1 MRKCTSYFVTLL
13 LAQCL
18 ALAAFAQNVTISGNV
33 KNNATAEN
41 AAAVSVSVKGSGA
54 GTFTDERGNY
64 SISNQKLPAT
74 LIFSS
79 VGFATQEITVTGSAQ
94 NVNVN
99 FVPSEAFGQ
108 EVVVSAS
115 RVSQNILESPVSIE
129 RVSAAAIRN
138 APAASY
144 YDVVTN
150 LKGVDVV
157 TSSLTFKTPTTRGFS
172 GSGNVRFNQIMDGMD
187 NQAPGLNFAVGGV
200 IGLTQLDVE
209 SMELL
214 PGASSAL
221 YGPGGM
227 NGTLL
232 INSKNP
238 FRYQGFSAE
247 IKTGI
252 MHTDTRQ
259 RATPSPYYNWSFRY
273 AKKISEKFAFKL
285 NTELIQAK
293 DWIAV
298 DERNYNR
305 IGSLGFVKG
314 GTRTSDPNYD
324 GINVYGDETSIDIRP
339 FLAGI
344 GASAPFLQP
353 FISTLIT
360 NPLKV
365 SRTGYSERD
374 VINPNTVNFK
384 AAGSFNYKLTPGTE
398 MILAGHWGTG
408 NTVYTGS
415 DRYSLKDL
423 KVGQYKLE
431 FVNKNWLLRGYTTQE
446 NSGQSYNAGA
456 TLALLNEA
464 WKRSVTV
471 TNGVPTPQLT
481 DWYIQYSQ
489 AFLANKLA
497 GQNDFNAN
505 NNARATADVGRP
517 LPGTPAFKQLFDQV
531 RKIPIPNGGLFV
543 DRTDLYNAEGQYNLS
558 QWTGKVADVLVGGN
572 FKKYVLNSNGTLF
585 ADKPDSTIGIN
596 EYGVFAQ
603 LTKGFMAD
611 RVKLT
616 ASGRYDK
623 NENFEGR
630 FTPRA
635 TALIKV
641 APNNNV
647 RLSYQTAYRFPST
660 QQQWIDLQLNGY
672 KLIGGQPFFRTKYNF
687 DGNPTYSLDDLRK
700 GNKVIAN
707 TEKYRPEQVSTFE
720 VGYKGLQLGDK
731 LLIDGYGYY
740 GQYRDFLTRTLIVQ
754 NRLGGPIMLA
764 DTSGSVG
771 NVYSVPVNIKDKVKT
786 YGFGLG
792 IDYRLPLNFVIS
804 VNGSSD
810 QLSDLPA
817 GFVSFFNSPKYRANA
832 TLANNGFGNGKR
844 YGFNVTYKWQ
854 DEYFYQGDFA
864 SGNVPSIQTLD
875 AQVSAKLLKSRTM
888 IKLGANNLL
897 NQYYVNAVGN
907 AQVGG
912 LYYVSFG
919 FNLF

>member
-1 MRKCTSYFVTLL
+1 MIKCTSYLVTVI
-13 LAQCL
+13 LAQCI
-18 ALAAFAQNVTISGNV
+18 ALAAFAQNVTVSGNV
-33 KNNATAEN
+33 KNNSTGESAS
-41 AAAVSVSVKGSGA
+41 AVSVSVKGSGA
-54 GTFTDERGNY
+54 GTFTDQRGNY
-64 SISNQKLPAT
+64 SIPNQKLPAT

-79 VGFATQEITVTGSAQ
+79 VGYATQEITVTGSAQ

-99 FVPSEAFGQ
+99 FLPSEAFGQ

-144 YDVVTN
+144 YDLVTN

-187 NQAPGLNFAVGGV
+187 NQAPGLNFSVGSV
-200 IGLTQLDVE
+200 IGLTQLDVDN
-209 SMELL
+209 MELL

-238 FRYQGFSAE
+238 FKNQGFSAE

-273 AKKISEKFAFKL
+273 AKKVSEKFAFKL
-285 NTELIQAK
+285 TTELIQAK
-293 DWIAV
+293 DWAAV
-298 DERNYNR
+298 DYRNYQRN
-305 IGSLGFVKG
+305 GTNGTPKA
-314 GTRTSDPNYD
+314 GTRQSDPNYD
-324 GINVYGDETSIDIRP
+324 GINVYGDETTADIRAVLNAAAIGAP
-339 FLAGI
+339 FLA
-344 GASAPFLQP
+344 P
-353 FISTLIT
+353 FISTLT
-360 NPLKV
+360 VDPRNV
-365 SRTGYSERD
+365 SRTGYREVD
-374 VINPNTVNFK
+374 FLNPNTVNYK
-384 AAGSFNYKLTPGTE
+384 VGGSLNYKITPGTE
-398 MILAGHWGTG
+398 AILAGHFGTG

-423 KVGQYKLE
+423 KVGQYKAEL
-431 FVNKNWLLRGYTTQE
+431 VNKNWFLRGYTTQE
-446 NSGQSYNAGA
+446 NAGQSFNATVTA
-456 TLALLNEA
+456 RLLNEA
-464 WKRSVTV
+464 VKPSGGST
-471 TNGVPTPQLT
+471 G
-481 DWYIQYSQ
+481 WYAQYGQ
-489 AFLANKLA
+489 AFLSNKLA
-497 GQNDFNAN
+497 GQSDLDAN
-505 NNARATADVGRP
+505 SNARARADSGRP
-517 LPGTPAFKQLFDQV
+517 LPGSAQFKQLFNKV
-531 RKIPIPNGGLFV
+531 RSVPISKGGGLFV
-543 DRTDLYNAEGQYNLS
+543 DKTDLYNAEGQYNFKSLTS
-558 QWTGKVADVLVGGN
+558 DFADIIVGGN
-572 FKKYVLNSNGTLF
+572 FKRYVLNSEGTLF
-585 ADKPDSTIGIN
+585 ADSAGKIGIN
-596 EYGVFAQ
+596 EYGAYVQATRAFA
-603 LTKGFMAD
+603 AE
-611 RVKLT
+611 RVTLSL
-616 ASGRYDK
+616 AGRYDK

-641 APNNNV
+641 APKNNI

-660 QQQWIDLQLNGY
+660 QQQWINLNVGSNTR
-672 KLIGGQPFFRTKYNF
+672 LIGGQPEFRSFFKFDTNPIYNYENLRTGNAKNIYN
-687 DGNPTYSLDDLRK
+687 NE
-700 GNKVIAN
+700 N
-707 TEKYRPEQVSTFE
+707 YRPEQVSTFE
-720 VGYKGLQLGDK
+720 AGYKGLQMNDK
-731 LLIDGYGYY
+731 LLIDLYGYY
-740 GQYRDFLTRTLIVQ
+740 GQYRDFLTRTLFVQ
-754 NRLGGPIMLA
+754 NKTGAPVTQA
-764 DTSGSVG
+764 DTALG
-771 NVYSVPVNIKDKVKT
+771 NIFSLPVNIKDKVKT

-810 QLSDLPA
+810 QLSDLPP

-832 TLANNGFGNGKR
+832 TLANNGFGKAKR

-864 SGNVPSIQTLD
+864 SGNVPSVQTLD

-888 IKLGANNLL
+888 IKVGANNLL